1 MLNEVVS
8 KGDFARRCGV
18 TRGRVSQWLREGK
31 IGPEA
36 LDGTGCRARIKAD
49 VALGMLR
56 DRLDWFRG
64 GSVADL
70 GGSRGDIA
78 AQKFQGAAARTKSA
92 VLHAELMQ
100 IKLGR
105 EFGELILRSD
115 ALAAT
120 EAAGRAIKVAY
131 MEIVAWSEETLRRGA
146 SWRSGGPF
154 CAFAGQGQ

>member
-36 LDGTGCRARIKAD
+36 LDGTGCRAPIKAD

-78 AQKFQGAAARTKSA
+78 AQKFQGAAARTLNRGPPRR
-92 VLHAELMQ
+92 V
-100 IKLGR
+100 
-105 EFGELILRSD
+105 D
-115 ALAAT
+115 ADQART
-120 EAAGRAIKVAY
+120 GVRRAN
-131 MEIVAWSEETLRRGA
+131 SEDRTRLRR
-146 SWRSGGPF
+146 RRPLGGL
-154 CAFAGQGQ
+154 